1 MPPVLSVIVPVYNT
15 KEHLPH
21 CIDSVLSQS
30 FSDFELLLVD
40 DGSTDG
46 SGAICDAYPVK
57 DDRVH
62 VFHKENGGVS
72 SARNVGLENANGQ
85 WLTFLD
91 SDDWIEEN
99 FFQVPFDSDVDL
111 LYQNRVFS
119 DGRLDG
125 FLSEQ
130 KAVDND
136 FLDFLV
142 KSADSNIFKM
152 SVCFF
157 YRNNIVKDHGIRFEE
172 GVRLGEDRLFIMD
185 YYRFCRSI
193 QVLTNSRYVYN
204 LTDQWDSKYLLS
216 WKDLDRLLGSLMD
229 RYDALPVKSPEI
241 VTTFKFVFYHVNPGE
256 KRLRVRQVLSRNVL
270 RYRKVFWFKQGWK
283 MKAKYYLL
291 SFLSGIL
298 RVWL

>member
-15 KEHLPH
+15 KEHLPR
-21 CIDSVLSQS
+21 CLDSILSQG

-46 SGAICDAYPVK
+46 SGAICDDYSAK
-57 DDRVH
+57 DSRVR
-62 VFHKENGGVS
+62 VFHKKNGGVS
-72 SARNVGLENANGQ
+72 TARNVGLENADGQ
-85 WLTFLD
+85 WLTFID
-91 SDDWIEEN
+91 SDDWIEEDY
-99 FFQVPFDSDVDL
+99 FQVPFDSEVDL
-111 LYQNRVFS
+111 LYQNRIFS
-119 DGRLDG
+119 DGKLDG
-125 FLSEQ
+125 NLSEQ
-130 KAVDND
+130 EAKDSD
-136 FLDFLV
+136 FLPFLV
-142 KSADSNIFKM
+142 KNANTNLFKM

-157 YRNNIVKDHGIRFEE
+157 YRNSIVKDHGLRFVE

-204 LTDQWDSKYLLS
+204 VADQWDSKYILS
-216 WKDLDRLLGSLMD
+216 WKDLDRLLGLLMD
-229 RYDALPVKSPEI
+229 RYDALPVKSSEI
-241 VTTFKFVFYHVNPGE
+241 VTTFKFVFYHVDPGE
-256 KRLRVRQVLSRNVL
+256 RRLRIRQALSRNVL

-291 SFLSGIL
+291 SFFSRII

>member
-1 MPPVLSVIVPVYNT
+1 MEPVLSVIVPVYNT
-15 KEHLPH
+15 KEPLPR
-21 CIDSVLSQS
+21 CIDSILSQS

-46 SGAICDAYPVK
+46 SGAVCDEYSAK
-57 DDRVH
+57 DNRVR

-91 SDDWIEEN
+91 SDDWIEEV

-119 DGRLDG
+119 DGRPDG

-130 KAVDND
+130 KAEDSD

-142 KSADSNIFKM
+142 KNANTNLFKM

-157 YRNNIVKDHGIRFEE
+157 YRFSIIKKYGIRYEE
-172 GVRLGEDRLFIMD
+172 GVRLAEDRLFVMD
-185 YYRFCRSI
+185 YYKYCRSI

-204 LTDQWDSKYLLS
+204 VADQWKSKYILS
-216 WKDLDRLLGSLMD
+216 WNDLDRLLGLLMD
-229 RYDALPVKSPEI
+229 RYDALPVKTPEI
-241 VTTFKFVFYHVNPGE
+241 VKTFRLVFNHVDPGE
-256 KRLRVRQVLSRNVL
+256 KRLRIRQALSRNVL
-270 RYRKVFWFKQGWK
+270 RYKKVFWFNQGWK

-291 SFLSGIL
+291 SFISSIIPS
-298 RVWL
+298 VH